1 MRFLRNKDGNVSK
14 KVWFALAYTICFT
27 IIAGAVFSVF
37 IINKKSFIWVPDG
50 LQQHFNALLY
60 YRSWLLSITD
70 TLITEHRL
78 SVPLWDMH
86 IGLGSDVLTTLHY
99 YVIGDPLNLL
109 SVFVPDEKYM
119 ELFYNAM
126 VLVRIYFAG
135 LAFSAYCRYHGQKP
149 YSTLLGAMVY
159 DFCFWVIIA
168 VRHPYFLNPMI
179 YLPLILIGVDKI
191 YKKQKPWLYMGM
203 LAVATVSSFYFTY
216 MICVFVVIYALL
228 RYLMLFGKPVFK
240 TVWYWVWRFAA
251 YSFVTLSSV
260 SIILLPVVAM
270 TLSTGRAGAQHTFS
284 LLYPLS
290 YYRKLFYGFLI
301 GGSTYWS
308 ELGYT
313 GIVLLAVLLL
323 LLGRRKNRGLRAGF
337 VLMTLLLL
345 FPFAGKMLNGGS
357 YVVNRYMW
365 AYSMLVSFIA
375 VKMYPQMMEMHFK
388 KKIALFWAGITYIC
402 LCLEVLGKHQKQ
414 YVLVALLLFSVL
426 LVLIVGTGKKTK
438 EKFVF
443 KAALLVVVMLEL
455 IYQGWA
461 EYAPQAGGYVEEFA
475 TQGEALSMLTK
486 DAAGNLVKNHAK
498 DTTYRYESLQSEEWK
513 NTAMQ
518 LGINGTSYYFSL
530 ANPDINQFQ
539 REMYI
544 NQTRDFCY
552 SGFDART
559 MLEVLSGV
567 RYYVVPSG
575 NKGLRPYGYNVC
587 INRGTLGAGG
597 QYEVKC
603 DAYENDSVLPVGF
616 AGSAVIPRSIYE
628 KLDVTKKQQA
638 LLQGI
643 IVEDDKVPAA
653 LAQKETGM
661 EFTDKEI
668 SYEITDMHNVELTDQ
683 GFTATEKKA
692 SVTLSFEGMPESET
706 YFILKGLGFSEEGKT
721 LTQSKSR
728 LHIDVTCGK
737 ITKMITFLTR
747 KNNFYSGVD
756 DYLINAGYRD
766 EKADE
771 IILTFHEK
779 GTYQFDDMQIVCQPM
794 EQIDGWTKNLKQDV
808 LKNVVMDTNR
818 ISGTLENAQER
829 LLCMTIPYSSGWRAY
844 IDGVETEI
852 LKADTMYMAV
862 DVPEGI
868 HQIEFYYCTPYLK
881 TGAVLSGLGILSV
894 IGIAVFRYR
903 TGNKRK
909 KEQGRTKERI

>member
-1 MRFLRNKDGNVSK
+1 MRFLRNKEENVSK
-14 KVWFALAYTICFT
+14 KVWFFLAYTVCFA

-60 YRSWLLSITD
+60 YRSWLLSILD
-70 TLITEHRL
+70 TLATEHKI
-78 SVPLWDMH
+78 SVPLWDMQ

-119 ELFYNAM
+119 ELFYNTM
-126 VLVRIYFAG
+126 VLVRIYLAG

-179 YLPLILIGVDKI
+179 YLPLILVGVDKI

-216 MICVFVVIYALL
+216 MICIFVAIYALL
-228 RYLMLFGKPVFK
+228 RYLMLFGKPVLK
-240 TVWYWVWRFAA
+240 TVWYWVWRFVA
-251 YSFVTLSSV
+251 YSLVTLASV
-260 SIILLPVVAM
+260 SVILLPVVAM

-284 LLYPLS
+284 IMYPLS
-290 YYRKLFYGFLI
+290 YYRKLLYGFLI

-323 LLGRRKNRGLRAGF
+323 LFGGKKNRGLRAGF

-402 LCLEVLGKHQKQ
+402 LCLEMLGKHQKQ

-426 LVLIVGTGKKTK
+426 LVFIVGTGKKTK

-461 EYAPQAGGYVEEFA
+461 EYAPQAGSYVEEFA

-486 DAAGNLVKNHAK
+486 DAAGSLVKNHAK

-575 NKGLRPYGYNVC
+575 NSGLRPYGYNVC
-587 INRGTLGAGG
+587 FNRGTLGAGG

-603 DAYENDSVLPVGF
+603 DAYENDSVLPLGF
-616 AGSAVIPRSIYE
+616 ASDAVIPRSTYE
-628 KLDVTKKQQA
+628 ALEVTEKQQA

-643 IVEDDKVPAA
+643 VVEDDKIPSA
-653 LAQKETGM
+653 LADTKTET
-661 EFTDKEI
+661 EFTDEDI
-668 SYEITDMHNVELTDQ
+668 SYMITDMHNVELTDQ

-692 SVTLSFEGMPESET
+692 SVTLSFEGIPESET
-706 YFILKGLGFSEEGKT
+706 YFILKGLQFSEEGKT

-728 LHIDVTCGK
+728 LHIDVT
-737 ITKMITFLTR
+737 L
-747 KNNFYSGVD
+747 S
-756 DYLINAGYRD
+756 LIH
-766 EKADE
+766 
-771 IILTFHEK
+771 I
-779 GTYQFDDMQIVCQPM
+779 
-794 EQIDGWTKNLKQDV
+794 
-808 LKNVVMDTNR
+808 
-818 ISGTLENAQER
+818 
-829 LLCMTIPYSSGWRAY
+829 
-844 IDGVETEI
+844 
-852 LKADTMYMAV
+852 
-862 DVPEGI
+862 
-868 HQIEFYYCTPYLK
+868 
-881 TGAVLSGLGILSV
+881 
-894 IGIAVFRYR
+894 
-903 TGNKRK
+903 
-909 KEQGRTKERI
+909 

>member
-1 MRFLRNKDGNVSK
+1 MRFLRNKEENVSK
-14 KVWFALAYTICFT
+14 KVWFFLAYTVCFA

-37 IINKKSFIWVPDG
+37 IINKKSFIWIPDG

-60 YRSWLLSITD
+60 YRSWLLSILD
-70 TLITEHRL
+70 TLVTEHKI
-78 SVPLWDMH
+78 SVPLWDML

-119 ELFYNAM
+119 ELFYNTM
-126 VLVRIYFAG
+126 VLVRIYLAG

-179 YLPLILIGVDKI
+179 YLPLILVGVDKI

-216 MICVFVVIYALL
+216 MICIFVAIYALL
-228 RYLMLFGKPVFK
+228 RYLMLFGKPVLK
-240 TVWYWVWRFAA
+240 TVWYWVWRFVA
-251 YSFVTLSSV
+251 YSLVTLASV
-260 SIILLPVVAM
+260 SVILLPVVAM

-284 LLYPLS
+284 IMYPLS
-290 YYRKLFYGFLI
+290 YYRKLLYGFLI

-323 LLGRRKNRGLRAGF
+323 LFGGKKNRGLRAGF

-388 KKIALFWAGITYIC
+388 KKIALFWAGITYIF

-426 LVLIVGTGKKTK
+426 LVFIVGTGKKTK

-461 EYAPQAGGYVEEFA
+461 EYAPQAGSYVEEFA

-486 DAAGNLVKNHAK
+486 DAAGSLVKNHAK

-575 NKGLRPYGYNVC
+575 NSGLRPYGYNVC
-587 INRGTLGAGG
+587 FNRGTLGAGG

-603 DAYENDSVLPVGF
+603 DAYENDSVLPLGF
-616 AGSAVIPRSIYE
+616 ASDAVIPRSTYE
-628 KLDVTKKQQA
+628 ALEVTEKQQA

-643 IVEDDKVPAA
+643 VVEDDKIPSA
-653 LAQKETGM
+653 LADTKTET
-661 EFTDKEI
+661 EFTDEDI
-668 SYEITDMHNVELTDQ
+668 SYMITDMHNVELTDQ

-692 SVTLSFEGMPESET
+692 SVTLSFEGIPESET
-706 YFILKGLGFSEEGKT
+706 YFILKGLQFSEEGKT

-779 GTYQFDDMQIVCQPM
+779 GTYRFDEMQIVCQPVK
-794 EQIDGWTKNLKQDV
+794 QIAGWTKSLKQDI
-808 LKNVVMDTNR
+808 LKDVVMDTNH
-818 ISGTLENAQER
+818 ISGTLTADQEK

-862 DVPEGI
+862 DVPEGT

-881 TGAVLSGLGILSV
+881 KGAGLSGLGILSV
-894 IGIAVFRYR
+894 IGIVIFRYR
-903 TGNKRK
+903 NGRK
-909 KEQGRTKERI
+909 KQKEME

>member
-1 MRFLRNKDGNVSK
+1 MRFLHNKEIHVSK
-14 KVWFALAYTICFT
+14 KICFFLAYTLCFA

-37 IINKKSFIWVPDG
+37 MINKKSFIWVPDG

-60 YRSWLLSITD
+60 YRSWLLSI
-70 TLITEHRL
+70 IQMAVTEHRIE
-78 SVPLWDMH
+78 VPLWDMH

-109 SVFVPDEKYM
+109 SVLVPDEKYM
-119 ELFYNAM
+119 ELFYNTM
-126 VLVRIYFAG
+126 VLVRIYLAG
-135 LAFSAYCRYHGQKP
+135 LAFAVYCRYHGQKP

-203 LAVATVSSFYFTY
+203 LAIATVSSFYFTY
-216 MICVFVVIYALL
+216 MICIFVAIYALI
-228 RYLMLFGKPVFK
+228 RYLMLFGKPVLK
-240 TVWYWVWRFAA
+240 TVWYWIWRFLA
-251 YSFVTLSSV
+251 YSLVTLMSV
-260 SIILLPVVAM
+260 AIILLPVVAM
-270 TLSTGRAGAQHTFS
+270 TLSTGRAGAEHEFS
-284 LLYPLS
+284 LFYPLS
-290 YYRKLFYGFLI
+290 YYRKLIAGFLI

-313 GIVLLAVLLL
+313 GIVLLAVILLL
-323 LLGRRKNRGLRAGF
+323 CTRKKNRGLRLGL
-337 VLMTLLLL
+337 VLMTMLLL
-345 FPFAGKMLNGGS
+345 FPFAGRMLNGGS

-375 VKMYPQMMEMHFK
+375 VKMYPQMLEMHFK
-388 KKIALFWAGITYIC
+388 KKVILFWAGITYIC
-402 LCLEVLGKHQKQ
+402 LCLEVLTKHQEK
-414 YVLVALLLFSVL
+414 YVLAALLLFSVL
-426 LVLIVGTGKKTK
+426 LVLIVGVSNRVK
-438 EKFVF
+438 EKFIF
-443 KAALLVVVMLEL
+443 KAVLLVVVMSEL
-455 IYQGWA
+455 IYQGWI
-461 EYAPQAGGYVEEFA
+461 EYSPKVSAYVEQFA
-475 TQGEALSMLTK
+475 AQGEALSMLTN
-486 DAAGNLVKNHAK
+486 DAAGSLVKNHAK
-498 DTTYRYESLQSEEWK
+498 NTTYRYESLQSEEWK

-518 LGINGTSYYFSL
+518 LGLNGTSYYFSL

-559 MLEVLSGV
+559 MLEILSGV

-587 INRGTLGAGG
+587 INCGTLGAGG
-597 QYEVKC
+597 QYEIKC
-603 DAYENDSVLPVGF
+603 DAYENDSVLPLGF
-616 AGSAVIPRSIYE
+616 ASDTVIPRSTYE
-628 KLDVTKKQQA
+628 KLDVTRKQQS

-643 IVEDDKVPAA
+643 VVEDDKIPTA
-653 LAQKETGM
+653 LTGEKTET
-661 EFTDKEI
+661 EFTDKDI
-668 SYEITDMHNVELTDQ
+668 SYEITDMHNVELTDR
-683 GFTATEKKA
+683 GFTATEDKA
-692 SVTLSFEGMPESET
+692 SVTISFDGMPESET
-706 YFILKGLGFSEEGKT
+706 YFILRGLQFTEEGKT

-756 DYLINAGYRD
+756 DYLINTGYRD

-771 IILTFHEK
+771 ITLTFHEK
-779 GTYQFDDMQIVCQPM
+779 GSYQFDEMQIVCQPV
-794 EQIDGWTKNLKQDV
+794 EQIAGWTKSLRQNV
-808 LKNVVMDTNR
+808 LKDVVMDTNR
-818 ISGTLENAQER
+818 ISGNLTVDQEK

-852 LKADTMYMAV
+852 LKADTMYMAI
-862 DVPEGI
+862 DIPEGA
-868 HQIEFYYCTPYLK
+868 HQIEFCYCTPYLK
-881 TGAVLSGLGILSV
+881 TGALLSGIGILAV
-894 IGIAVFRYR
+894 IGIVIFRYR
-903 TGNKRK
+903 TRNIGRK
-909 KEQGRTKERI
+909 EKE